1 MTQFSKITTVPC
13 ACQLQS
19 IFLIT
24 EDLSWLSVTIND
36 CTVSLHLYRAT
47 LIMTV
52 HVTVQQFDEVRLG
65 IHEQN
70 EEQAICSKLD
80 FYILIFSSNN
90 AVSAIVLMFSYTA
103 GVKWTILKCTQK
115 LQLHTAL
122 IVQNWVRALV
132 LLNILCS
139 SAAVPGI
146 FWLVS
151 VPKDPTFV
159 FVGRE

>member
-65 IHEQN
+65 IHKQN
-70 EEQAICSKLD
+70 EEQAI
-80 FYILIFSSNN
+80 
-90 AVSAIVLMFSYTA
+90 
-103 GVKWTILKCTQK
+103 
-115 LQLHTAL
+115 
-122 IVQNWVRALV
+122 
-132 LLNILCS
+132 
-139 SAAVPGI
+139 
-146 FWLVS
+146 
-151 VPKDPTFV
+151 
-159 FVGRE
+159 